1 MPKCLALQE
10 INMTQSTRIAITYA
24 TIALIMAV
32 STGFLAYE
40 AWEWQP
46 PPNTMAHDMRL
57 VALIMLPLL
66 GLSQAIQI
74 TCDPLAWRV
83 IRMLRRKERQLAS
96 SSW

>member
-10 INMTQSTRIAITYA
+10 INMIQSTKIALTYA

-32 STGFLAYE
+32 ATGFLVYE

-66 GLSQAIQI
+66 GLSQVIQI

-83 IRMLRRKERQLAS
+83 ILMLRRKERQIAPS
-96 SSW
+96 S